1 MKFAHDSG
9 YKNVILAGHSLG
21 ANKVIYYLSRHHD
34 KTCVSHFLLLS
45 PANLTW
51 LMTNVSEQ
59 EKNIIRNYVE
69 QGDGDKMLP
78 FYFMGWVECIANT
91 AYQWLFTSTLNN
103 VHVEAD
109 GDFSQVEQ
117 ITHTGAMIIGTYD
130 RFTYG
135 DPAGFLSN
143 INDHMPTRNENK
155 LIFIQK
161 TGHTYQQKEQEIA
174 DDILKLVKG

>member
-9 YKNVILAGHSLG
+9 YKNVTLAGHSLG

-69 QGDGDKMLP
+69 RGDGDKMLP
-78 FYFMGWVECIANT
+78 FYFMGWV
-91 AYQWLFTSTLNN
+91 
-103 VHVEAD
+103 
-109 GDFSQVEQ
+109 
-117 ITHTGAMIIGTYD
+117 
-130 RFTYG
+130 
-135 DPAGFLSN
+135 
-143 INDHMPTRNENK
+143 
-155 LIFIQK
+155 
-161 TGHTYQQKEQEIA
+161 
-174 DDILKLVKG
+174 